1 MTEAL
6 SLEGRVALITGGSR
20 GIGRAIA
27 LELAERGA
35 DIVVNYL
42 RHRQAAQ
49 ATAAEIERRGR
60 RALLVKANVGHKD
73 RVDEMLD
80 TVEREMGRLDIFI
93 GNAASGVQKPVTEVL
108 PKDWDWT
115 VGINAQSILWGA
127 QRAVPRMERHGWGR
141 IITVTS
147 IGSTRVYPD
156 YAIVGVSK
164 SAIETLTRYLAV
176 ELASRNIIVN
186 AVSPG
191 VVETEALNFFPSKD
205 QMIGYGKQRTPAG
218 RLVEPEDVAKLVA
231 FLCSDDARMIVGQTI
246 TIDGGY
252 SILA

>member
-1 MTEAL
+1 MKL
-6 SLEGRVALITGGSR
+6 P
-20 GIGRAIA
+20 
-27 LELAERGA
+27 EL
-35 DIVVNYL
+35 
-42 RHRQAAQ
+42 
-49 ATAAEIERRGR
+49 
-60 RALLVKANVGHKD
+60 
-73 RVDEMLD
+73 
-80 TVEREMGRLDIFI
+80 
-93 GNAASGVQKPVTEVL
+93 GVQKPVTEVL

-127 QRAVPRMERHGWGR
+127 QRAVPLMERHGWGR

-205 QMIGYGKQRTPAG
+205 QMIGYGKQRTPADRLVGNRQLGLRTRRRRRRSRG
-218 RLVEPEDVAKLVA
+218 RLVGRGAGRDAERQHGEPGESEFTHRIFPFCVQD
-231 FLCSDDARMIVGQTI
+231 
-246 TIDGGY
+246 
-252 SILA
+252 